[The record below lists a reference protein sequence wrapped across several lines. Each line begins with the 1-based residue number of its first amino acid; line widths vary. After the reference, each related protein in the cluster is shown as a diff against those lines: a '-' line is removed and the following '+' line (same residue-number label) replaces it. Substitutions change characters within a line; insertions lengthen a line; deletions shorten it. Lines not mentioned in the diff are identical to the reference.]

1 MASIIVDG
9 RTYPA
14 DPQTNLLHACLSQGL
29 DLPYFCWHPAMGS
42 VGACR
47 QCAVKQFAD
56 ESDESGRIVMACM
69 TPAADGT
76 RIAIEDP
83 EARDF
88 RASVIEWLMINHP
101 HDCPTCEEGGEC
113 HLQDMT
119 QMTGHTY
126 RRYRFD
132 KRTFRNQD
140 LGPFINHE
148 MNRCITCYRCVRF
161 YRDYA
166 GGSDLDAFGAHDH
179 VYFGRQA
186 DGTLESEFSGNLAE
200 VCPTGVFTDR
210 TLSEHYVR
218 KWDLRTAPSVC
229 VHCGLG
235 CNTSPGER
243 YDRLRRIQNRYHEA
257 VNGYFLC
264 DRGRF
269 GYQFVNSPR
278 RILEPT
284 RHHRP
289 RAAESHA
296 DTEEALELLDEA
308 AARPHRTIGIG
319 SPRASLEVN
328 FALRRLVGPENFS
341 PGIGAAEGRLLNE
354 TVDILHRTPAHIA
367 GMAETEECD
376 AVLVLG
382 DDIPD
387 TAPRLALSLRQA
399 TRHRALAQAEKLGIP
414 LWQDAA
420 VRQASPHAYSPLVLA
435 TPGATRL
442 DDCADPALRLA
453 PADIARFGFAVA
465 YALDAEAP
473 PVTDLEPGLEEAA
486 RETADRLRHAERP
499 LVVSGYGAGSTA
511 VLQAASNVARS
522 LYRSERP
529 ARIHLTVPECDSLGA
544 ALLGGRP
551 LEDGLRALREGEAD
565 TLLVAENDLYTRADF
580 ETVRTALETAE
591 RVVVLDHLH
600 HHTAEAADALL
611 PAATFAEGD
620 GTLVNNEGRAQRF
633 FQVHSPTAEVQEGW
647 RWLREAGRRAGRDE
661 EFEWTSLDAV
671 TEACAGEIPAL
682 ATIPEAAPRAG
693 YRLAN
698 RRLAHQPFR
707 YSGRTAMRAHRS
719 VHEPTPIADGD
730 SPFSDSMEG
739 HYGNQPGALLP
750 FVWTPGWNSVHALNK
765 FQEEVGGALQGGPAG
780 VRLLDGGAAPGG
792 GYFPDVPEAF
802 APRAG
807 QWLVVP
813 VHHVFGSE
821 ELSAEGQAVAE
832 RMPAPYLAV
841 HPEDATGAGFEPSGE
856 AWVLLEVDGKSFS
869 LPLRPETGL
878 ARGLA
883 GLPVGLPGMA
893 PADLPAWG
901 ALREAGR

>member
-14 DPQTNLLHACLSQGL
+14 RPEHNLLHTCLSLGL

-47 QCAVKQFAD
+47 QCAVKQFANEND
-56 ESDESGRIVMACM
+56 DTGRIVMACM
-69 TPAADGT
+69 TSAADGT
-76 RIAIEDP
+76 RIALEDP

-126 RRYRFD
+126 RRYRFA
-132 KRTFRNQD
+132 KHTFRNQD

-166 GGSDLDAFGAHDH
+166 GGADLDAFGAHDH

-210 TLSEHYVR
+210 TLSERYVR

-257 VNGYFLC
+257 INGYFLC

-269 GYQFVNSPR
+269 GYQFVNSPH
-278 RILEPT
+278 RILEPV
-284 RHHRP
+284 RHYRP

-296 DTEEALELLDEA
+296 DTEEALELLYEA
-308 AARPHRTIGIG
+308 AARPHRTMGIG

-328 FALRRLVGPENFS
+328 FALRRMVGAENFS
-341 PGIGAAEGRLLNE
+341 PGLGAAEEELLHE
-354 TVDILHRTPAHIA
+354 TVAILRHTPARIA
-367 GMAETEECD
+367 SLAEAEEAD

-382 DDIPD
+382 DNVPD
-387 TAPRLALSLRQA
+387 TAPRLALALRQA
-399 TRHRALAQAEKLGIP
+399 TRHRALARADRLGIP
-414 LWQDAA
+414 RWQDPA
-420 VRQASPHAYSPLVLA
+420 VRQATPDEYSPLTLA

-442 DDCADPALRLA
+442 DDCATRALHLA
-453 PADIARFGFAVA
+453 PDDIARFGRAVA
-465 YALDAEAP
+465 HELDGEAPAVADLDAELAA
-473 PVTDLEPGLEEAA
+473 TA
-486 RETADRLRHAERP
+486 RETAAWLRDAEWP

-511 VLQAASNVARS
+511 VLRAAANAARA
-522 LYRSERP
+522 LHRAERP
-529 ARIHLTVPECDSLGA
+529 ARLHLTVPECNSLGA

-551 LEDGLRALREGEAD
+551 LEEALNAIRAGEAD
-565 TLLVAENDLYTRADF
+565 TLVVAENDLYTRADHN
-580 ETVRTALETAE
+580 TVSEALDAAE

-600 HHTAEAADALL
+600 HNTANAADALL

-620 GTLVNNEGRAQRF
+620 GTLVNSEGRAQRF
-633 FQVHSPTAEVQEGW
+633 FQVHTPAAEIQESW
-647 RWLREAGRRAGRDE
+647 RWLREAGRRAGRDD
-661 EFEWTSLDAV
+661 EFDWDNLDAV
-671 TEACAGEIPAL
+671 TEACAAAVPAL
-682 ATIPEAAPRAG
+682 AAIPEAAPLSD
-693 YRLAN
+693 YRFRG
-698 RRLAHQPFR
+698 RRLARQPFR

-719 VHEPTPIADGD
+719 VHEPTPIADPD
-730 SPFSDSMEG
+730 SAFSDSMEG
-739 HYGNQPGALLP
+739 HYGDQPGALLP
-750 FVWTPGWNSVHALNK
+750 FTWTPGWNSVAALNK
-765 FQEEVGGALQGGPAG
+765 FQEEVGGRLQGGPAG
-780 VRLLDGGAAPGG
+780 VRLLDGGDPEAS
-792 GYFPDVPEAF
+792 YFQEAPEAF
-802 APRAG
+802 APRPG

-813 VHHVFGSE
+813 AHHVFGSE
-821 ELSAEGQAVAE
+821 ELSAEGEAVAE
-832 RMPAPYLAV
+832 RMPEPYLAV
-841 HPEDATGAGFEPSGE
+841 HPEDAARAGLDLSGE
-856 AWVLLEVDGKSFS
+856 AWTVLEVDGQSYS
-869 LPLRPETGL
+869 LPLRSDSAL

-893 PADLPAWG
+893 PARLPAWG
-901 ALREAGR
+901 VLREAGR